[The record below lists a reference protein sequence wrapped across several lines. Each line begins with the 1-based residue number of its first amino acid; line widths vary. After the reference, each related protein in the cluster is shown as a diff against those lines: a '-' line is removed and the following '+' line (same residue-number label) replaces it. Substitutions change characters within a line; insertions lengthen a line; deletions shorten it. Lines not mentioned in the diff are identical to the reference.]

1 VSALFCELNEGKF
14 HGKELG
20 SVTRS
25 YELTFIVKPDVD
37 ATNLTILLEKVKDI
51 ITSEGGSIVKL
62 DQWGLRRLMYPIR
75 KYREGH
81 YIFELLQ
88 LEGSSIARI
97 ENRLRLTEDII
108 RYLLIRAD
116 ENAPV
121 AVGEPVA
128 EATAAVEPQAEPAP
142 PAPVVESSP
151 DAIAQ

>member
-1 VSALFCELNEGKF
+1 M
-14 HGKELG
+14 
-20 SVTRS
+20 TRS

-37 ATNLTILLEKVKDI
+37 ATNLAALLDKVKDI
-51 ITSEGGSIVKL
+51 ITSEGGSITKV

-88 LEGSSIARI
+88 LEGTSIVRI

-116 ENAPV
+116 ETAPV
-121 AVGEPVA
+121 APQASEPAPAVETAVVA
-128 EATAAVEPQAEPAP
+128 ESPAETATQASTQSPAPAVEPTPA
-142 PAPVVESSP
+142 AS
-151 DAIAQ
+151 A